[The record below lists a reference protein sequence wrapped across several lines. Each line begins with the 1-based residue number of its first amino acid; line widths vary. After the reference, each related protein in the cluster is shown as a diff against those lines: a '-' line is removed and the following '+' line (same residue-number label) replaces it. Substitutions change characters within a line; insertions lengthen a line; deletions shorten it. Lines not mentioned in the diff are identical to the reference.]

1 MKQSAIWF
9 LLFWLAVIAD
19 LSIIITGNESLRFYV
34 KPLLMPLLMLA
45 LISSTPE
52 KFSSI
57 RLIVIGL
64 FFSFLGDVF
73 LIWDKYFIPGLIC
86 FLLTHIFY
94 IIYFLRLASK
104 HGSFLKKNPWL
115 ILPLAA
121 YAIGMVWFLFP
132 KLGALAAPVAIYAAV
147 ISTMLAS
154 CINLFRKVKKPAYI
168 FFIAGAFFFVLSD
181 SLLAINKFYQSFT
194 FAGIAIMSTYVL
206 AQYLIVRGV
215 ITEKVDS

>member
-1 MKQSAIWF
+1 
-9 LLFWLAVIAD
+9 
-19 LSIIITGNESLRFYV
+19 
-34 KPLLMPLLMLA
+34 MLA
-45 LISSTPE
+45 LISSMPG
-52 KFSSI
+52 KFSFI

-73 LIWDKYFIPGLIC
+73 LMWDEYFIPGLIC
-86 FLLTHIFY
+86 FLLTHVFY

-104 HGSFLKKNPWL
+104 HGSFVKKNWWL

-121 YAIGMVWFLFP
+121 YAVGMVWFLFP

-154 CINLFRKVKKPAYI
+154 CINLFKQIEKSAYTY
-168 FFIAGAFFFVLSD
+168 FIAGAFFFVLSD
-181 SLLAINKFYQSFT
+181 SLLAINKFYQSFS

-215 ITEKVDS
+215 IAEKVDS

>member
-1 MKQSAIWF
+1 MKQAALWIS
-9 LLFWLAVIAD
+9 LFWIAVVAD
-19 LSIIITGNESLRFYV
+19 LSIIITGNESLRFYA

-45 LISSTPE
+45 LISSTPG
-52 KFSSI
+52 KLSSI

-73 LIWDKYFIPGLIC
+73 LMWDNYFIPGLIC
-86 FLLTHIFY
+86 FLLTHVFY

-104 HGSFLKKNPWL
+104 HGSFVKKNPWL

-154 CINLFRKVKKPAYI
+154 CINLYKQLIKSAYTY
-168 FFIAGAFFFVLSD
+168 FIAGAFLFVLSD
-181 SLLAINKFYQSFT
+181 SLLAINKFYQSFS

-206 AQYLIVRGV
+206 AQYLIVKGV
-215 ITEKVDS
+215 IAEKR